1 MRCFAAIA
9 VFSRTPDFATVVLT
23 ERKKTT
29 GYRESGCF
37 CYGDVLRRPAT
48 TAEKEVIEVM
58 PTSCLTIVKDE
69 RDTEICVIL
78 RTSNGQPTAH
88 GFDLK
93 RFLSCFTITS
103 GVAAESLLE
112 RKRKFARG
120 MNCLAAQIIAH
131 FKSGIG
137 SFYLHP
143 AGTRYIEE
151 CYRYTVYLDEE
162 GIKLEVEAYS
172 DGWHLLFQGLVEW
185 FDADHAEETWREQLN
200 PSATKQS
207 LPEPRDA
214 IEVALDPNEE
224 NDDWWETAIKAGD
237 FSNQE
242 NR

>member
-1 MRCFAAIA
+1 
-9 VFSRTPDFATVVLT
+9 
-23 ERKKTT
+23 
-29 GYRESGCF
+29 
-37 CYGDVLRRPAT
+37 
-48 TAEKEVIEVM
+48 M
-58 PTSCLTIVKDE
+58 PTRCLTIIKDE
-69 RDTEICVIL
+69 QDVEICVLL

-120 MNCLAAQIIAH
+120 MNCLAAQIVAH

-143 AGTRYIEE
+143 AGTRSLEE
-151 CYRYTVYLDEE
+151 SYRYTVYLDGE

-185 FDADHAEETWREQLN
+185 FDPDHAEETWREQLN
-200 PSATKQS
+200 IPATKQS
-207 LPEPRDA
+207 LAGLKDA
-214 IEVALDPNEE
+214 GEVDQAPNEE

-237 FSNQE
+237 FPNRE